1 MSAGPLAAAGGLVG
15 PGRDGYHAP
24 DMLDLLLIAA
34 IVGPLAMLARH
45 AWLARRHDA
54 ELRARVEGLGAR
66 LDQVQ
71 ARLEVTEQ
79 DLALAL
85 SQTGVAEGLLMEKGI
100 ADADEVED
108 MRRRLVTDGSAP
120 GDGEAIH

>member
-1 MSAGPLAAAGGLVG
+1 MPALLLLAVVAGPLAA
-15 PGRDGYHAP
+15 
-24 DMLDLLLIAA
+24 
-34 IVGPLAMLARH
+34 LALH
-45 AWLARRHDA
+45 AWLARRREA
-54 ELRARVEGLGAR
+54 GLRATLEGLGQR

-85 SQTGVAEGLLMEKGI
+85 SQTGVAEGLLLEKGI

-108 MRRRLVTDGSAP
+108 MRRRLVTEGTVP